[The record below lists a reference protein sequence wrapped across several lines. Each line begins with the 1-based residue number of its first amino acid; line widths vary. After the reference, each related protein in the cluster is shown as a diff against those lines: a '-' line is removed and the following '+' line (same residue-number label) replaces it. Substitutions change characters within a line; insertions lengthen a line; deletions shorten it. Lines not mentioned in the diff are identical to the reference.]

1 MISPRLLP
9 TIMIALQLASAV
21 VYACH
26 GLDNWRMIG
35 YWLAAAVLTYTV
47 TY

>member
-1 MISPRLLP
+1 MISERTMP
-9 TIMIALQLASAV
+9 TIMIVLSLLSAIG
-21 VYACH
+21 YIPS
-26 GLDNWRMIG
+26 GNWRQVA